1 MANYK
6 DLLLNTRYLIK
17 EFEGD
22 SILLVEP
29 IMITNECYL
38 ILIHNDVESIVWKRQ
53 SDEIQEIIEEF
64 TAAQS
69 NEYDEMFEEDEDIES
84 EEFDD

>member
-6 DLLLNTRYLIK
+6 DLLLDTRYLIK

-29 IMITNECYL
+29 IMITNECCL
-38 ILIHNDVESIVWKRQ
+38 ILIHDDVDSIVWKKQ
-53 SDEIQEIIEEF
+53 SDEILEIIEEF
-64 TAAQS
+64 TTAQS

>member
-6 DLLLNTRYLIK
+6 DLLLDTRYLIK

-29 IMITNECYL
+29 IMISNECCL
-38 ILIHNDVESIVWKRQ
+38 ILIHDDVDSIVWKKQ
-53 SDEIQEIIEEF
+53 SDEILEIIEEF

-69 NEYDEMFEEDEDIES
+69 NEYDEMFVVDEDIES

>member
-6 DLLLNTRYLIK
+6 DLLLNTRYLII

-22 SILLVEP
+22 NILLVEP
-29 IMITNECYL
+29 IMITNECCL
-38 ILIHNDVESIVWKRQ
+38 ILIHDDVESIVWKRQ
-53 SDEIQEIIEEF
+53 SDEILEIIEEF

>member
-6 DLLLNTRYLIK
+6 DLLLDTRYLIK

-29 IMITNECYL
+29 IMITNECCL
-38 ILIHNDVESIVWKRQ
+38 ILIHDDVDSIVWKKQ
-53 SDEIQEIIEEF
+53 SDEILEIIEEL
-64 TAAQS
+64 TTAQS

>member
-1 MANYK
+1 MAKYK
-6 DLLLNTRYLIK
+6 DLLLDTRYLIK

-29 IMITNECYL
+29 IMITNECCL
-38 ILIHNDVESIVWKRQ
+38 ILIHDDVDSIVWKKQ
-53 SDEIQEIIEEF
+53 SDEILEIIEEF

>member
-1 MANYK
+1 MAKYK
-6 DLLLNTRYLIK
+6 DLLLDTRYLIK

-29 IMITNECYL
+29 IMITNECCL
-38 ILIHNDVESIVWKRQ
+38 ILIHDDVDSIVWKKQ
-53 SDEIQEIIEEF
+53 SDEILEIIEEF
-64 TAAQS
+64 TTAQS